1 MTGKSKEDKMR
12 SHSQSD
18 KKKGEVN
25 DKKGKRDQK
34 AQRKKGMP
42 KWKNVV
48 AEIENLKKR
57 LEKEVPPSGVLYYKY
72 KHPQVG
78 EDEVKTN

>member
-1 MTGKSKEDKMR
+1 MTGKSKEEKVK
-12 SHSQSD
+12 SHPKPD
-18 KKKGEVN
+18 KKKGENN
-25 DKKGKRDQK
+25 DNKGKRDQK

-48 AEIENLKKR
+48 SEIENLKKR

-72 KHPQVG
+72 KHP
-78 EDEVKTN
+78 